1 MSEYYHVTG
10 NPVLLPEYAFYEGHL
25 NAYNRDSWSD
35 TEGGKGWTIKGNEP
49 YTSAGTTKYESGM
62 STGYKPKDGMNIE
75 SLNGTKPTVG
85 IENYPKVEAPY
96 KYSARQ
102 VIDDYFTYDM
112 PVDIFSQMTDMVR
125 DTVRTDMAR
134 QAALIMK
141 EKALRNDW
149 RQ

>member
-1 MSEYYHVTG
+1 MKKTQELLSEYYHVTG

-75 SLNGTKPTVG
+75 SLNGTETNSRHRKLS
-85 IENYPKVEAPY
+85 K
-96 KYSARQ
+96 SR
-102 VIDDYFTYDM
+102 
-112 PVDIFSQMTDMVR
+112 SS
-125 DTVRTDMAR
+125 
-134 QAALIMK
+134 L
-141 EKALRNDW
+141 
-149 RQ
+149 